1 MPLHPKMCL
10 RALLYEERIKESPN
24 PLLKEALQFQRDR
37 ADRRVVIDGARCNR
51 AEELCSLPLF

>member
-1 MPLHPKMCL
+1 MCL

-24 PLLKEALQFQRDR
+24 PLLKEALQFQRER